1 MMKFLKLDL
10 KLLKWMMVILLISL
24 SMAFLMKW
32 ASGGDNYS
40 YITTNTLSFSFADTF
55 MIIFIIFSTNLY
67 ISIYAQKDQLKIDP
81 FIKSLPYMKKEK
93 LLYDISFVTLTH
105 MIVILIS
112 VMYCS
117 IFDEWYKLFS
127 MIMIVGTQLIINV
140 CSFYLNCYQKSK
152 RTWLGVTGGSLGI
165 FIITFH
171 FIAIINDNFG
181 KVDLSPYHF
190 LLYQFPIIVIVLGF
204 ILIMFTYFYFKK
216 IGFHLYK
223 N

>member
-1 MMKFLKLDL
+1 MKFLKLDL
-10 KLLKWMMVILLISL
+10 RLMKWMMVVLLISII
-24 SMAFLMKW
+24 MAFLMKW

-40 YITTNTLSFSFADTF
+40 YITINTLSFSFADTF
-55 MIIFIIFSTNLY
+55 MIIFIIFTTNFY

-105 MIVILIS
+105 LIVILIS
-112 VMYCS
+112 VLYCS
-117 IFDEWYKLFS
+117 FYDEWYKLFS
-127 MIMIVGTQLIINV
+127 MIMIIGTQLIINV

-152 RTWLGVTGGSLGI
+152 RTWLGVIGGILGFI
-165 FIITFH
+165 IITFH
-171 FIAIINDNFG
+171 FIGIVNDHFG
-181 KVDLSPYHF
+181 KVDLSEYHF
-190 LLYQFPIIVIVLGF
+190 LLYQLPLVVIVLGF
-204 ILIMFTYFYFKK
+204 IMIVITYFYYKK